1 MRKMWSTS
9 ATGFFLIAHLFF
21 VASIASGFAAA
32 KMPADSWQLPAW
44 SANELLIQFKANV
57 RLNSAEFISRQRAT
71 GFAGLDSLNSLFGL
85 REIVAI
91 WPDTLTGSH
100 RATATIAPL
109 IYLFKFDRADAAG
122 LAIHAYRK
130 LAIVE
135 RVEFNYYYFAN
146 PQLSANQAD
155 LDQVH
160 LPEAAP
166 FVNHLRPVLVGV
178 IDTGIDWKAL
188 PAISDI
194 WINSLEPAD
203 RKDNDH
209 NGLID
214 DIWGYNFVDQE
225 LLRQFGQHWQ
235 GTPIDDCG
243 HGTRV
248 TQVIRRL
255 ANFGAAN
262 KPPYF
267 RSRVMILKAGFQ
279 LPSGKIVFSTF
290 SLLRAIQYAI
300 DHGANIVHLSCSGSY
315 SSQFLQQAIQRA
327 VSSGCLVVA
336 AAGDDNSNALAYP
349 AALDDVLAVTA
360 LNLDDKKLASAN
372 YGNWIDLAA
381 PGFSLPASTNPALAI
396 NPLAGSAIAAA
407 YVSGLAAL
415 LISSNDAGLVQA
427 IRNNLIWSCDNIY
440 PQNPDLVGQLG
451 AGKIHADHALRR
463 LYRPNIVVT
472 RIAGYCGHQSE
483 VIPPA
488 TPIPI
493 TVSFRNMSFAAKDL
507 CLRIAVDDSIGSA
520 PIAQFCW
527 PELSFLEIGLNRRH
541 PLLLQIDRP
550 WPVGKPLPVTV
561 SIETANGFSLSQAMA
576 LTIETAPGISLSLV
590 AEQPVTLKWSAD
602 YGFAGYFLYRKTG
615 AQPFFEKLNPLPIN
629 DSVYVDHTATKNA
642 EAAYYV
648 VGVDGGGLESLPSDT
663 VLVQAGDNMSST
675 LLATCH
681 VTDKPKVQ
689 AAFFQ
694 TDTLLM
700 LDDSLRLYLQ
710 IDSSQ
715 SDSLRYLWL
724 VNGKILQQHQRQELR
739 LPANFL
745 APGKNTIEVT
755 ITAHD
760 TTITH
765 RWTVRVQRP
774 PVTISTFS
782 PGPDTTIYEGDS
794 LRLAIELLGSDTLP
808 TAIHWQYKGQ
818 VDTTHTGLTYWLQP
832 DYSAAGNDSI
842 IARFVIGDSV
852 YSHCWR
858 IHILN
863 RNRPPIISSQ
873 AHVRQTDHSVNETL
887 RLWIQA
893 QDPDGDSL
901 SYRWYFNQ
909 RLDSTQVDSFY
920 VFHGLRSPLSSDTIL
935 VRIADR
941 DTVVTYFWLLPMW
954 PKNQPPQIINC
965 TPLPTAKLA
974 PADSIRFEVV
984 CQDADNDSLTFAWFL
999 NGQLDSSAQQ
1009 PTYLYRSSPDSLQND
1024 TIMVAIA
1031 DGDTTITCE
1040 WIIVAVAEPVAMAT
1054 PAQFI
1059 WFPAEQLI
1067 STSSDSIMLGVNHI
1081 PSEAKIQ
1088 WAINDSLVATSTD
1101 SVFIHRRASALSHT
1115 DTISAM
1121 ISLSDS
1127 VAGHVWIVQFLP
1139 LSNQNHW
1146 KLTFQPSSN
1155 VLHRSPDD
1163 SIRFSVNVSGE
1174 QLPALSFHWQVNGE
1188 TSDLAQDSLFWYRRQ
1203 PNIANSPDTI
1213 MLQISIAD
1221 TMIIHQWVVIPD
1233 SVRALPS
1240 PRLMFPINAELISDD
1255 DKLIWQND
1263 SLLTVPPAAAPW
1275 QYVVQ
1280 IAADSNFSQIVS
1292 SDTCTASSLRLN
1304 KCANFEKLPVDQA
1317 LYWRAK
1323 LFAANHY
1330 RSDFQKSKRPF
1341 FFYPQFSQVENLLL
1355 TIQEDGTIELSW
1367 SSYQDK
1373 NCAGFNLY
1381 RSQSPQTNFVKL
1393 NDQLIIGKTNFSFRD
1408 LTARAGVTYNYKL
1421 EEVSQTGKKKVQRM
1435 TTVTA
1440 PKPDRYCL
1448 TSNFPNPF
1456 NSLTSFKY
1464 EIPAP
1469 TYVTIEVYNVLG
1481 KKVKTL
1487 VDAFKEPGIYTVFW
1501 DGRDDAGQNVV
1512 SGVYFYHMATANYNM
1527 THKMIVVR

>member
-9 ATGFFLIAHLFF
+9 VTGIFLVAHLFL
-21 VASIASGFAAA
+21 VASITSGFAAT

-44 SANELLIQFKANV
+44 SANELLIQFKANL
-57 RLNSAEFISRQRAT
+57 RLNSAEFRSRQRAT

-85 REIVAI
+85 REIVSI
-91 WPDTLTGSH
+91 WPDTLTGYR
-100 RATATIAPL
+100 RAQATTAPL
-109 IYLFKFDRADAAG
+109 IFLFKFDRTDAAG
-122 LAIHAYRK
+122 VAIHAYRK
-130 LAIVE
+130 LSIVE
-135 RVEFNYYYFAN
+135 RVEFNYFYFAN
-146 PQLSANQAD
+146 PQWSANQAD
-155 LDQVH
+155 LDQLH

-166 FVNHLRPVLVGV
+166 FVNHLRPLLIGV
-178 IDTGIDWKAL
+178 IDTGIDGKILRAT
-188 PAISDI
+188 SDI
-194 WINSLEPAD
+194 WTNSLEQAD

-225 LLRQFGQHWQ
+225 LLQQFGHHWQ
-235 GTPIDDCG
+235 GKPIDDCG

-248 TQVIRRL
+248 TQVISQL

-267 RSRVMILKAGFQ
+267 RPQVMILKAGFQ
-279 LPSGKIVFSTF
+279 LPSGKIVFSIF

-360 LNLDDKKLASAN
+360 IDLDDKKLASAN

-381 PGFSLPASTNPALAI
+381 PGFSLPVRTNPPVAS
-396 NPLAGSAIAAA
+396 NPLAGSATAAA

-415 LISSNDAGLVQA
+415 LISSNDAGPVQA
-427 IRNNLIWSCDNIY
+427 ILNNLIWSCDNIY

-451 AGKIHADHALRR
+451 AGKIHAGRALQR

-472 RIAGYCGHQSE
+472 RIAGYCGQQSE

-493 TVSFRNMSFAAKDL
+493 TVSLRNMSFAANDL
-507 CLRIAVDDSIGSA
+507 CFRIAVDDSIGSA
-520 PIAQFCW
+520 PISQFCL
-527 PELSFLEIGLNRRH
+527 PELSFLQTGRNRQQ

-550 WPVGKPLPVTV
+550 WPVGKPLPVTM

-602 YGFAGYFLYRKTG
+602 YGFAGYFLYRKESG
-615 AQPFFEKLNPLPIN
+615 QPFFEKLNPLPID
-629 DSVYVDHTATKNA
+629 DSVYVDYTANKNA

-663 VLVQAGDNMSST
+663 VKVQAGDNMSST
-675 LLATCH
+675 SLATSLK
-681 VTDKPKVQ
+681 TDKPKVQ

-700 LDDSLRLYLQ
+700 LGDSLRLYFQ

-715 SDSLRYLWL
+715 SDSLRYLWF
-724 VNGKILQQHQRQELR
+724 VNGKILEQHQRPELW
-739 LPANFL
+739 LPANLL

-755 ITAHD
+755 ITARD
-760 TTITH
+760 TTINH
-765 RWTVRVQRP
+765 RWTVRLQQRP
-774 PVTISTFS
+774 ITISTFS

-794 LRLAIELLGSDTLP
+794 LRLAIKLTGSGTLP
-808 TAIHWQYKGQ
+808 TAIHWQCKGQ

-842 IARFVIGDSV
+842 VVRFVIGDSV

-858 IHILN
+858 IQILN
-863 RNRPPIISSQ
+863 RNRPPIISSH
-873 AHVRQTDHSVNETL
+873 ALMPQTSHSLNETL

-901 SYRWYFNQ
+901 SFRWYFNQ
-909 RLDSTQVDSFY
+909 RLDSTQVDSFF
-920 VFHGLRSPLSSDTIL
+920 VFHGLRSPLTSDTIL

-941 DTVVTYFWLLPMW
+941 DTAITHFWLLPMW
-954 PKNQPPQIINC
+954 HKNQPPQIINC
-965 TPLPTAKLA
+965 TPLPTTKLA
-974 PADSIRFEVV
+974 PADSIRFQVL
-984 CQDADNDSLTFAWFL
+984 CQDADNDSLSFAWFL

-1024 TIMVAIA
+1024 TITVAIA

-1040 WIIVAVAEPVAMAT
+1040 WIIVAVAEPVAIAT
-1054 PAQFI
+1054 QAQFT
-1059 WFPAEQLI
+1059 WFPVEHSI
-1067 STSSDSIMLGVNHI
+1067 SASSDSIILGVSHI

-1101 SVFIHRRASALSHT
+1101 SVFIHRRASAMSHI

-1121 ISLSDS
+1121 ISLPDR

-1139 LSNQNHW
+1139 LSNQNNW
-1146 KLTFQPSSN
+1146 KLTFQPNSN

-1163 SIRFSVNVSGE
+1163 SIRFSVNISGDR
-1174 QLPALSFHWQVNGE
+1174 LPALFFRWQVNGQS
-1188 TSDLAQDSLFWYRRQ
+1188 SDLAQDSLFWYRRQ
-1203 PNIANSPDTI
+1203 PNIANQPDTI
-1213 MLQISIAD
+1213 MLQISAAD
-1221 TMIIHQWVVIPD
+1221 TTIIHQWVVIPD
-1233 SVRALPS
+1233 SVRVLPS
-1240 PRLMFPINAELISDD
+1240 PRLIFPVNAEFISDD

-1263 SLLTVPPAAAPW
+1263 SLLTAPPAAEPW

-1280 IAADSNFSQIVS
+1280 IAADSNFSRIIS
-1292 SDTCTASSLRLN
+1292 SDTCSASSLRLN
-1304 KCANFEKLPVDQA
+1304 RCANFEKLPVDKA

-1330 RSDFQKSKRPF
+1330 RSDFQKSNRPF
-1341 FFYPQFSQVENLLL
+1341 FFYPQFSQVENLMI
-1355 TIQEDGTIELSW
+1355 TIQEDGSIELSW
-1367 SSYQDK
+1367 SSFQDK

-1408 LTARAGVTYNYKL
+1408 LTAQAGVTYNYKL

-1440 PKPDRYCL
+1440 PKPDRYSL

-1464 EIPAP
+1464 EIPAA